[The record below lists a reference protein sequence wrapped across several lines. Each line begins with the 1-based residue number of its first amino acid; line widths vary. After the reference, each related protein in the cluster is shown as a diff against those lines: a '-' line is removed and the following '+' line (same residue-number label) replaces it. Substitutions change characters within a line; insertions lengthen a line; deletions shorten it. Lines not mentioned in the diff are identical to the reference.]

1 MAYFWVNV
9 RKNIFLSNFEIWNRV
24 EGCIFFFCFKTPVGV
39 NAHITGHMFH
49 CKLSWELL
57 ICNEWEVMAR
67 PASFLNFFF
76 HFRSLLPMLMFLG
89 VGDNQTVFTFIETL
103 FFFLGGGGGEGR
115 GTLKK
120 FIRHELLVLCLLSWM
135 EAYRPPAKERRVN
148 FFCLSFWEVFKLQ
161 WYAFNRSEL
170 VNLKK
175 RVGNKLLNF
184 VDRTNSRQQNMWDC
198 CCL

>member
-1 MAYFWVNV
+1 MAHFWVNV

-76 HFRSLLPMLMFLG
+76 HFRSLLSMLMFLG
-89 VGDNQTVFTFIETL
+89 VCDNQTVFTFN
-103 FFFLGGGGGEGR
+103 
-115 GTLKK
+115 
-120 FIRHELLVLCLLSWM
+120 ELLVVCLLSWM

-170 VNLKK
+170 VNFKK

>member
-1 MAYFWVNV
+1 MAHFWVNV

-76 HFRSLLPMLMFLG
+76 HFRSLLSMLMFLG
-89 VGDNQTVFTFIETL
+89 VCDNQTVFTFIETL
-103 FFFLGGGGGEGR
+103 FFFGGEGR

>member
-1 MAYFWVNV
+1 
-9 RKNIFLSNFEIWNRV
+9 
-24 EGCIFFFCFKTPVGV
+24 
-39 NAHITGHMFH
+39 MFH

-76 HFRSLLPMLMFLG
+76 HFRSLLSMLMFLG
-89 VGDNQTVFTFIETL
+89 VCDNQTVFTFIETL
-103 FFFLGGGGGEGR
+103 FFFGGEGR

-135 EAYRPPAKERRVN
+135 EAYRLPAKERRVN

-161 WYAFNRSEL
+161 WYAFNTLWISQFKKESWQQITQFCWQNKQQTAKYVRLLLFVRKETQQGL
-170 VNLKK
+170 ENVCFVCNGQRYLRLK
-175 RVGNKLLNF
+175 R
-184 VDRTNSRQQNMWDC
+184 DTI
-198 CCL
+198 

>member
-1 MAYFWVNV
+1 MRATHLQWVGGHGSPSFLFEFFFSLSFPIINVNV
-9 RKNIFLSNFEIWNRV
+9 SWCLWQPNGLYFYWNIV
-24 EGCIFFFCFKTPVGV
+24 
-39 NAHITGHMFH
+39 
-49 CKLSWELL
+49 
-57 ICNEWEVMAR
+57 
-67 PASFLNFFF
+67 
-76 HFRSLLPMLMFLG
+76 
-89 VGDNQTVFTFIETL
+89 
-103 FFFLGGGGGEGR
+103 FFLGGGGGEGR

-161 WYAFNRSEL
+161 WYAFNRSVL

-184 VDRTNSRQQNMWDC
+184 DDRTNSRQQNMWDC

>member
-1 MAYFWVNV
+1 MAHFWVNV
-9 RKNIFLSNFEIWNRV
+9 RKIIFLSNFEIWNRV

-67 PASFLNFFF
+67 PASFLEFFF
-76 HFRSLLPMLMFLG
+76 SLSFPIINVNVSWCLWQHNGLYFYW
-89 VGDNQTVFTFIETL
+89 NIVFFW
-103 FFFLGGGGGEGR
+103 GGGGEGR

-120 FIRHELLVLCLLSWM
+120 FIRHELLVVCLLSWM

-148 FFCLSFWEVFKLQ
+148 FCLSFWEVFKLQ